1 MLVKKGSSPG
11 VVSVCLSPQVRS
23 RLVSAGYLET
33 LLAARS
39 AFEGPSPEAWYDRLE
54 REESQLEEA
63 LEAACRDEPG
73 LGLRATPLLQRFW
86 FARGRLERGRK
97 WVERLLLAAGTSP
110 TPDRAQG
117 LFAAGA
123 LAFRQGDTDATRRY
137 ASEAL
142 RLAKEFGAPELQIDA
157 ALALARVGLR
167 EGDVEAVRRFA
178 GEAQELALK
187 IRDEARELGAIHHL
201 AEGARI
207 AGDYRLA
214 RTLYEES
221 LARNRARGNRLIE
234 AVELA
239 NLSMVEKKEGNLQQ
253 AEANLTQAI
262 QISREINNSYI
273 LAACLVAL
281 AAVAASARRARQS
294 AHLLGGADAIYSVTG
309 LVIDPADKPEYDQ
322 AEIAARSEL
331 GNEAFAAAYEEGAKL
346 TIDRLLEAR

>member
-1 MLVKKGSSPG
+1 MP
-11 VVSVCLSPQVRS
+11 LSTAVRS

-33 LLAARS
+33 ILEARS
-39 AFEGPSPEAWYDRLE
+39 TFEGPSPEAWYDRLE
-54 REESQLEEA
+54 RDESELEKA

-73 LGLRATPLLQRFW
+73 LGLRATPLLQPFW

-117 LFAAGA
+117 LFAAAA
-123 LAFRQGDTDATRRY
+123 LAFRQGDTNATRRY

-142 RLAKEFGAPELQIDA
+142 GLAKEFGAPELQIDSS
-157 ALALARVGLR
+157 LALARVGLR
-167 EGDVEAVRRFA
+167 EGDGEAVRRFA

-187 IRDEARELGAIHHL
+187 IHDEARELSAIHHL

-214 RTLYEES
+214 RRLYEES
-221 LARNRARGNRLIE
+221 LARNRARGNRRIE

-253 AEANLTQAI
+253 AEANLNQAI

-281 AAVAASARRARQS
+281 AAVAASARRTRQS
-294 AHLLGGADAIYSVTG
+294 ARLLGGADAIYSVSG

-322 AEIAARSEL
+322 AVVTARSEL
-331 GNEAFAAAYEEGAKL
+331 GKEGFSADYAEGAKL
-346 TIDRLLEAR
+346 SIERLLEAR

>member
-1 MLVKKGSSPG
+1 MTI
-11 VVSVCLSPQVRS
+11 
-23 RLVSAGYLET
+23 AYLNRV
-33 LLAARS
+33 LQARS
-39 AFEGPSPEAWYDRLE
+39 AFEGPSPEVWYDRLE
-54 REESQLEEA
+54 REESELEEA

-97 WVERLLLAAGTSP
+97 WVERLLLAAGNSP
-110 TPDRAQG
+110 TPERAQG
-117 LFAAGA
+117 LSAAAA

-142 RLAKEFGAPELQIDA
+142 GLAKEFAAPELQIDT

-178 GEAQELALK
+178 GEAQDLALK
-187 IRDEARELGAIHHL
+187 IRDEARELSAIHHL

-207 AGDYRLA
+207 GGDFGLA
-214 RTLYEES
+214 RRLYDES
-221 LARNRARGNRLIE
+221 LARNRARGNRLVE

-239 NLSMVEKKEGNLQQ
+239 NLSMVEKREGNLQR
-253 AEANLTQAI
+253 AEANLNQAI

-281 AAVAASARRARQS
+281 AAVAASARRAQQS
-294 AHLLGGADAIYSVTG
+294 ARLLGRADAIYSATG

-322 AEIAARSEL
+322 AVVTARSEL
-331 GNEAFAAAYEEGAKL
+331 GMEAFATAYAEGAKL
-346 TIDRLLEAR
+346 SIERVLEAR